1 MPGDLSAA
9 KGSTPVETPPE
20 IMSLDVHDQGSIWVT
35 IRGAIGVNYALETSS
50 DLLNWAEVDVQT
62 NLTGSV
68 MLREPRTTNSIRF
81 YRAVSKH

>member
-1 MPGDLSAA
+1 
-9 KGSTPVETPPE
+9 
-20 IMSLDVHDQGSIWVT
+20 MSLDVHDQGSIRVT

>member
-35 IRGAIGVNYALETSS
+35 IRGAIGVTSS